1 MSTTFPLHT
10 ESFMLLDSGCLTNSD
25 YFTFC
30 FDRCFNYFFRNA
42 APTNHSFLAI
52 DQAMILGMKDTR
64 VPHLKEG
71 IASLQENDY
80 SVVVRNAGGLG

>member
-1 MSTTFPLHT
+1 MTDVLTTF
-10 ESFMLLDSGCLTNSD
+10 SGMQ
-25 YFTFC
+25 
-30 FDRCFNYFFRNA
+30 R
-42 APTNHSFLAI
+42 PTNHSFLAI

>member
-42 APTNHSFLAI
+42 APTNHSFLAM

-64 VPHLKEG
+64 VPHLKK
-71 IASLQENDY
+71 ASL
-80 SVVVRNAGGLG
+80 LCKKTIIL